1 MNDAEKLETKNHTF
15 GIKKENYKD
24 GQIIR
29 HANKANVKQ
38 PIEAYR
44 VIADG
49 INSFLPDFSLTK
61 KKMICL
67 GTRNNHE
74 RDCFASF
81 FQNFE
86 VKSLDIS
93 SKSNADYIMDFTNLQ
108 AEWENYWDVIYSNS
122 IDHSYSAT
130 ATFNDWLKILK
141 PAGILALGFSYEHK
155 TSETDIC
162 AFEEN
167 NVETFLKSKD
177 SIKVIGN
184 IPGFSKNAST
194 WIVQKL

>member
-1 MNDAEKLETKNHTF
+1 MNNLKKLETKNHTL
-15 GIKKENYKD
+15 GRKKETYKD
-24 GQIIR
+24 TQIIR
-29 HANKANVKQ
+29 HAMKANVTQ

-49 INSFLPDFSLTK
+49 IICFLPGFNLTK

-93 SKSNADYIMDFTNLQ
+93 SKSNADYVMDFTSLP
-108 AEWENYWDVIYSNS
+108 AEWESYWDIVYSNS

-130 ATFNDWLKILK
+130 ATFDEWLKVIK
-141 PAGILALGFSYEHK
+141 PAGILALGFSYEHE

-162 AFEEN
+162 AFEES
-167 NVETFLKSKD
+167 NVESFLRSKD
-177 SIKVIGN
+177 SIKLIGN
-184 IPGFSKNAST
+184 IPGYSKNAST